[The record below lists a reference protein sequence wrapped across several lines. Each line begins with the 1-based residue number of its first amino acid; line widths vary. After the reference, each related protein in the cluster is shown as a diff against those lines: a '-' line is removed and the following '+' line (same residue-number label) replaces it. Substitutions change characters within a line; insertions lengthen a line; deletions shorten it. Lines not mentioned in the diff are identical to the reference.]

1 MISRIE
7 GKIVL
12 KADKYIVVDVGGVGY
27 KISVSPDTLAKLPKE
42 GSVSLFTHLHV
53 REDALELY
61 GFKEPNE
68 LEFFEML
75 IGISGIGKKM
85 SEKIVLELRDKLSA
99 LGHRAEEG
107 ELSGELDAVEALRS
121 LGYSQNEAR
130 DALKQVSP
138 DLSSVSDRVKQA
150 LKIL

>member
-61 GFKEPNE
+61 GFKDIKE

-75 IGISGIGKKM
+75 INISGIGPK
-85 SEKIVLELRDKLSA
+85 SA
-99 LGHRAEEG
+99 LSIIGIAPIET
-107 ELSGELDAVEALRS
+107 L
-121 LGYSQNEAR
+121 NEAR

-150 LKIL
+150 LKILGGK